1 LFTAFICC
9 CFGGVI
15 FADVG
20 FVVGA
25 CCIDGDGD
33 TADAFGVFA
42 DDVFDFTVR
51 GIPHIRDSVAL
62 TTFRLGLVGS
72 HIFALSSGDTDLLE
86 ELPVGGDAADNVGE
100 DEGDC

>member
-1 LFTAFICC
+1 M
-9 CFGGVI
+9 I

-72 HIFALSSGDTDLLE
+72 HIFALSSGDIDLPI
-86 ELPVGGDAADNVGE
+86 ELLVGGDAADNVGE
-100 DEGDC
+100 KEEDC